1 MVPVER
7 GANCRAEK
15 SRQRSSE
22 PFARHSLSR
31 GERSSPNAND
41 PAGTRVVTPTTG
53 GTLTSNKYRPL
64 IRGGVVFDAGGKGC
78 ELPRIAR
85 RDDDRKVVFMYNES
99 IIMLKISRVD
109 I

>member
-1 MVPVER
+1 MF
-7 GANCRAEK
+7 G
-15 SRQRSSE
+15 
-22 PFARHSLSR
+22 
-31 GERSSPNAND
+31 
-41 PAGTRVVTPTTG
+41 
-53 GTLTSNKYRPL
+53 
-64 IRGGVVFDAGGKGC
+64 AGGKGR